1 MQPNHSVMYVH
12 SLGESSQDTIV
23 KKQKSDFGD
32 NGMHMCIHIQCIYA
46 YVTMYV
52 CMIVCIRMCV

>member
-1 MQPNHSVMYVH
+1 MYVH

-23 KKQKSDFGD
+23 KRQKSDFGD
-32 NGMHMCIHIQCIYA
+32 NGMYMCIHIQCIYA

-52 CMIVCIRMCV
+52 RMIVRIRMCV